1 MLMLPLMLCAGCTA
15 QVAPTTEEASVPS
28 EIKGGSDAEAEV
40 GEMITAGSEDSK
52 IVYNYIYI
60 KSNTSSSR
68 YFHISYWKRYATNN
82 NYVDL
87 EITLAVSKQSYRFYE
102 QNLIYVLAENYNNS
116 YGIAEE

>member
-1 MLMLPLMLCAGCTA
+1 MKKFLLMLMMPLMLCAGCTA
-15 QVAPTTEEASVPS
+15 QVAPTTEEASIV
-28 EIKGGSDAEAEV
+28 SDTET

-68 YFHISYWKRYATNN
+68 YLHISYWKRYATNN

-102 QNLIYVLAENYNNS
+102 QNLIYVLAENYES
-116 YGIAEE
+116 FYGIAEE